1 MATLS
6 METED
11 GLTIDLDGF
20 LNHEAG
26 LQVLAG
32 VSGFGLPAIDTQW
45 GEGAGD
51 GARYRGRRVLPRDI
65 DLPLLV
71 SGDGRDGLRD
81 AVRELSLAMRGKINL
96 IWSDDDGQ
104 SWAVECYRVGG
115 GDYVYGQDTYGEDT
129 LLLSVTLRA
138 GDPFWTRTTSDVI
151 TVGQRSTGVSMLDD
165 LSALN
170 IIDAEMDGSLQVNNV
185 GDAPTYPTF
194 IVNGPVSTVLLK
206 SPSGKKVEWTGTLR
220 AGETLTF
227 DMGEGTVRDHRGYN
241 RYGGLSPA
249 PQFWAFEPGISTA
262 TLLVTGGSAGTV
274 TDSEVVRRN
283 LAMNPR
289 FVDPANGALSTGGTL
304 YPGTNGESGEHPLP
318 MQYVEDIN
326 YAIDPFCLGDV
337 PHYDN
342 GGKVAVVRG
351 MSSGNAEA
359 SSVWRHTVRNTSDT
373 HQFTTHRFVV
383 DPAMGDKV
391 YARFDVEWPSS
402 QPHAPYFQLYG
413 RGAAEGSII
422 QIGDGTNGG
431 RVTVQIS
438 ADIIGSGQVTL
449 HSYLG
454 SPADPATGEHFDVSN
469 YYMGYN
475 ENGAAF
481 SGDKDDA
488 TWTGERFK
496 SPSMKGVRMNWADQ
510 SVTGDYPIFQSSDS
524 AGDRVVGVP
533 CEGRPSGEKIRVSCW
548 AKVQG
553 GRSSHDLSLEFGSYY
568 GGAFT
573 SRGFVTTV
581 RAYDDEWVLLRGEF
595 ESPGVLQL
603 AVAVSTPNMPNYSR
617 LYVSHWLVEPTSVS
631 DDGEWFA
638 GDFAD
643 RELLRYDWTGTPQ
656 RSASTATSRTVSGR
670 TSVSCQ
676 VAPRRWMIV

>member
-32 VSGFGLPAIDTQW
+32 VSGFGLPAVDTQW

-96 IWSDDDGQ
+96 IWNDDDGQ
-104 SWAVECYRVGG
+104 SWSVECYRVGG
-115 GDYVYGQDTYGEDT
+115 GDYIYGQDTYGEDT

-185 GDAPTYPTF
+185 GDAPSFPTF

-206 SPSGKKVEWTGTLR
+206 SPDGKKVEWTGTLH

-262 TLLVTGGSAGTV
+262 TLLVTGGSAGTA
-274 TDSEVVRRN
+274 TDSGVVRRN
-283 LAMNPR
+283 LATNPR
-289 FVDPANGALSTGGTL
+289 FIDPANGALSTGGTL
-304 YPGTNGESGEHPLP
+304 YPGTNSEYDTHPMP

-326 YAIDPFCLGDV
+326 YAVDPFCLGDV
-337 PHYDN
+337 PYYAN

-351 MSSGNAEA
+351 MSSG
-359 SSVWRHTVRNTSDT
+359 VWRHTVRNASDT
-373 HQFTTHRFVV
+373 HQFMTHRFDV

-402 QPHAPYFQLYG
+402 QPHAPYFRLYG
-413 RGAAEGSII
+413 KGVVTGSYVYASHY
-422 QIGDGTNGG
+422 TNGE
-431 RVTVQIS
+431 RATIQVS
-438 ADIIGSGQVTL
+438 ADVVQAGLVIL
-449 HSYLG
+449 YSYLG
-454 SPADPATGEHFDVSN
+454 WAESHATGEHFDVTN

-475 ENGAAF
+475 ENGTVF

-488 TWTGERFK
+488 TWTGEPFM
-496 SPSMKGVRMNWADQ
+496 SPSMKGVRMKWSDQ

-524 AGDRVVGVP
+524 AADRVVGVP
-533 CEGRPSGEKIRVSCW
+533 WESVPSGRMIRVSCW
-548 AKVQG
+548 VKVQG

-568 GGAFT
+568 GDAFT
-573 SRGFVTTV
+573 PRGLVTTV
-581 RAYDDEWVLLRGEF
+581 RAYDDEWILLSGEF
-595 ESPGVLQL
+595 ESPGILQS
-603 AVAVSTPNMPNYSR
+603 AVAVSTPNMPAYSR

-631 DDGEWFA
+631 EDGEWFA

-643 RELLRYDWTGTPQ
+643 HELLRYDWTGAPQ
-656 RSASTATSRTVSGR
+656 RSASTATARTVSGR